1 VPVLYYGLVLVFAG
15 MSALAMAEGVPKDGQ
30 VVTLENSDECANVA
44 EECFKKAKH
53 GAKIKLLRGDAIKAM
68 KKMLKGMI
76 NIYIGG
82 RSQTTLAR

>member
-1 VPVLYYGLVLVFAG
+1 
-15 MSALAMAEGVPKDGQ
+15 MSALAMAEGLPKDGQ

-76 NIYIGG
+76 NLYIGVVHKL
-82 RSQTTLAR
+82 RRQE

>member
-1 VPVLYYGLVLVFAG
+1 
-15 MSALAMAEGVPKDGQ
+15 MSALAMAEGLPRDGQ
-30 VVTLENSDECANVA
+30 VVTLENSEECANVA

-76 NIYIGG
+76 IIYSIEVVHKI
-82 RSQTTLAR
+82 R

>member
-1 VPVLYYGLVLVFAG
+1 
-15 MSALAMAEGVPKDGQ
+15 MSALAMAEGLPRDGQ

-76 NIYIGG
+76 NIYSIEVVHKQFTNF
-82 RSQTTLAR
+82 RAYRISLINVRN

>member
-1 VPVLYYGLVLVFAG
+1 
-15 MSALAMAEGVPKDGQ
+15 MSALAMAEGLPSDGQ

-53 GAKIKLLRGDAIKAM
+53 GVKIKLLRGDAIKAM

-76 NIYIGG
+76 IIYSIEGVHKLG
-82 RSQTTLAR
+82 